1 MSDDGTFELY
11 FGWVIFGPAEI
22 RLFGECNWKGLM
34 REGIY
39 GLLLLLTGGGCGL
52 VVQVNQRLVV
62 MRYFYF

>member
-22 RLFGECNWKGLM
+22 RLFWECNWKGLM

-39 GLLLLLTGGGCGL
+39 GLLLTGGGCGL
-52 VVQVNQRLVV
+52 VVQVNQRLMV
-62 MRYFYF
+62 MNYFYF